1 MLNLQSK
8 FTNEIIGYFFVN
20 PAKRLYLKQLSDV
33 LDVDTGNLSRQIKNL
48 ETDGIINSEI
58 EGRQKYFFLNP
69 NYPYLK
75 EVQKIHEAQ
84 FSLPLLF
91 KKALSAV
98 KGIKEAY
105 IFGSY
110 AKNTMVAESDI
121 DLLLIGS
128 HDALEAR
135 RVILPLQKR
144 IGREINM
151 IDFSEQ
157 EYKEKKAKNDDFLK
171 NIFSGKF
178 IKII

>member
-8 FTNEIIGYFFVN
+8 IVNKVIGFFFIN
-20 PAKRLYLKQLSDV
+20 PQKRLYLKQLAEI
-33 LDVDTGNLSRQIKNL
+33 LDIDAGNLSRQIKKI
-48 ETDGIINSEI
+48 EAEGIIGSEN
-58 EGRQKYFFLNP
+58 EGRQKHFYLNP
-69 NYPYLK
+69 DYPLLD
-75 EVQKIHEAQ
+75 EVKKIYETKY
-84 FSLPLLF
+84 SLPLIL
-91 KKALSAV
+91 KKTLASLE
-98 KGIKEAY
+98 GLQEAY

-110 AKNTMVAESDI
+110 AKNTMTAESDL
-121 DLLLIGS
+121 DLLLVGN

-151 IDFSEQ
+151 IDFSES
-157 EYKEKKAKNDDFLK
+157 EYQEKKAAGDDFIK